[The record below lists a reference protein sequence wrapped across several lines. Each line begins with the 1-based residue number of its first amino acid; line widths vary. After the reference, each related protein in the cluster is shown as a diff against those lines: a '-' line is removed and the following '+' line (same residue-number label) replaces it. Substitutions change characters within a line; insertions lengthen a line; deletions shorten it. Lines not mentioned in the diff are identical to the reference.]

1 LLEGLQSRPNPTPIS
16 SGTYGTNGVQ
26 NDGGP
31 HPEMKTRFRT
41 LKNISISFFVFL

>member
-16 SGTYGTNGVQ
+16 SGTYGANGVQ